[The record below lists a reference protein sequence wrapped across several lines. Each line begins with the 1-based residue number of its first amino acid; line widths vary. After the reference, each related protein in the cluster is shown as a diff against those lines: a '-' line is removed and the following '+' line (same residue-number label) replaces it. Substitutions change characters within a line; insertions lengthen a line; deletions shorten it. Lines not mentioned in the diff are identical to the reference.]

1 MAIYENTE
9 QDVLDRVTLRPI
21 QEHEKPLWNRL
32 IEEEHYLHNATLVG
46 EQIRYVAEYE
56 DDWIALI
63 GWSGAAY
70 HIEGRDRLIGWS
82 DSQRRNRL
90 HFLVSNSRFLLR
102 MERGECPNLASKVLK
117 LCLDRL
123 ERDWR
128 ERYGHGILFAE
139 TFVDL
144 VAYAGT
150 CYKASNWI
158 ELGKTKGFERSGVD
172 YYEAHDQPKRLFVR
186 PLRSDACELLRSEEL
201 PEPWRAWER
210 SFHPGCAVKVPKL
223 RGLFDHFQSMPDP
236 RAAHGRR
243 YPLGCLLSIA
253 ACAVLAGA
261 QGYEAIA
268 DFAEH
273 LTQPQRRALRC
284 WKNYKGVYTA
294 PSVTTFSSLLNRLD
308 NDALDQVVC
317 TALRELEGSGAEAI
331 AVDGKT
337 VRSTR
342 PAPDQESKLVLF
354 SALSHDR
361 AVVGNQVKV
370 ADKSNEIPALPELLK
385 PLDLDGCLVSADA
398 LHTQRESAR
407 HIVQDKGADYL
418 FTVKDNQPELKKRIE
433 AQFKGRFFSL
443 GPSHGR

>member
-1 MAIYENTE
+1 MEKNENTG

-32 IEEEHYLHNATLVG
+32 MEEEHYLHNATLVG
-46 EQIRYVAEYE
+46 EQIRYVAEY
-56 DDWIALI
+56 DGDWIALI
-63 GWSGAAY
+63 SWSGAAY
-70 HIEGRDRLIGWS
+70 HIEGRDRFIDWS
-82 DSQRRNRL
+82 DQQRRNRL

-123 ERDWR
+123 ERDWMD
-128 ERYGHGILFAE
+128 RYGHGILFAE

-172 YYEAHDQPKRLFVR
+172 YYEHHDHPKRLFVR
-186 PLRSDACELLRSEEL
+186 PLRPDACEILRSEEL
-201 PEPWRAWER
+201 PEPWRCWEK
-210 SFHPGCAVKVPKL
+210 SFHPGCKVPVPKL
-223 RGLFDHFQSMPDP
+223 RSLFDHFQAIPDP
-236 RAAHGRR
+236 RSKYGRR
-243 YPLGCLLSIA
+243 YSIGCMLSIA
-253 ACAVLAGA
+253 ACAVVAGA

-268 DFAEH
+268 DFAEL
-273 LTQPQRRALRC
+273 LTQAQRRALRC
-284 WKNYKGVYTA
+284 WKNRKGHFTA
-294 PSVTTFSSLLNRLD
+294 PSVTTFSDLLNRLD
-308 NDALDQVVC
+308 NDALDRVVC
-317 TALRELEGSGAEAI
+317 SVLRELSGFGAEAI

-342 PAPDQESKLVLF
+342 PASESESKLVLF
-354 SALSHDR
+354 AALAHDR
-361 AVVGNQVKV
+361 PLVNNQIKV
-370 ADKSNEIPALPELLK
+370 ADKSNEIPAMPELLE
-385 PLDLDGCLVSADA
+385 PLDLDGTLVTADA
-398 LHTQRESAR
+398 LHTQRETAR

-433 AQFKGRFFSL
+433 AHFEGRVFSL
-443 GPSHGR
+443 GPSHHR